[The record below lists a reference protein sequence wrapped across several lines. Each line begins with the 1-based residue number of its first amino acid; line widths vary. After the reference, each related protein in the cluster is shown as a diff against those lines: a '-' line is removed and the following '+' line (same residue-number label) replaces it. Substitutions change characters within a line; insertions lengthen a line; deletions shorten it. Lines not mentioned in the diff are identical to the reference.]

1 MGGWGDGEIGEMGG
15 WGDGENNNSPVI
27 SQHPQCPMPPAQ
39 CPMPNNYKK
48 FPIFNSKILDK

>member
-1 MGGWGDGEIGEMGG
+1 MGEMGG